1 VIDFSPLNL
10 MFVGSLIPSDEIIGS
25 ILGASL
31 AFIFSWLL
39 HRWAEKKNRALDL
52 IQEYSSPDFID
63 IRNDAGKAIRDEFD
77 MLKPNFPSWKVLF
90 DKYKREDQGNQWRK
104 ISKIKHFYEKLNY
117 MVNINEVN
125 QKYISGYFYNEFNHW
140 NKTYFSMIN
149 GASLEAERELD
160 VSILEKKLKDP
171 KTTIFLPYFTFKK
184 WWI

>member
-1 VIDFSPLNL
+1 MIDFSPLNL

-90 DKYKREDQGNQWRK
+90 DKYKREYHRLIQDAIG
-104 ISKIKHFYEKLNY
+104 
-117 MVNINEVN
+117 
-125 QKYISGYFYNEFNHW
+125 
-140 NKTYFSMIN
+140 
-149 GASLEAERELD
+149 
-160 VSILEKKLKDP
+160 KLKETLQFFYIDCS
-171 KTTIFLPYFTFKK
+171 TL
-184 WWI
+184 